1 MTTMDFITE
10 LFCRI
15 DDTLVDVSKHPQAVL
30 YPSEVVTIAFLFAIK
45 GVGNRAFYRW
55 LVRDCQPLFPQ
66 LPDRTRL
73 FRLFKRHQDLTAR
86 FLAEPTIF
94 GIIDTY
100 GIELIHPIREGRSPA
115 QIGRKGLSNHR
126 WIVGGKLCLVLNE
139 FGLVVA
145 WDCDTANVA
154 DNTFQPLVRQFED
167 QMIIFG
173 DTGLHAAA
181 DDPKNLKVC
190 RRGERNDRMLIET
203 VLSMLTL
210 VCHFKKVMHRVWAY
224 FQTRLAFTMA
234 AFNLLVQWHGMPA
247 DEDGFVP
254 ITIAEFSL

>member
-1 MTTMDFITE
+1 MTTLDFITE

-15 DDTLVDVSKHPQAVL
+15 DDALSDVAKHPQAVL
-30 YPSEVVTIAFLFAIK
+30 YPSEVVTMAFLFAIK

-55 LVRDCQPLFPQ
+55 LFRDCQRLFPQ
-66 LPDRTRL
+66 LPERTRL
-73 FRLFKRHQDLTAR
+73 FRLFKRHRNLTAR

-115 QIGRKGLSNHR
+115 QIGRKGVSNHR

-154 DNTFQPLVRQFED
+154 DNTFQPLVRQFEE
-167 QMIIFG
+167 QMLIFG
-173 DTGLHAAA
+173 DTGFHAAA
-181 DDPKNLKVC
+181 GDPQNLKVC
-190 RRGERNDRMLIET
+190 RRGERNDRMLVET

-247 DEDGFVP
+247 DDDGFVP